1 MAVYL
6 AAANGNLSDAAGTW
20 DTVDATSYLYSVAA
34 NTALTTA
41 YVESQAF
48 TPGAITIDGIVVH
61 ISSRASAPVGTM
73 SIRLAQG
80 GALVAG
86 TEVTIN
92 VSDID
97 RPGGTGLH
105 APGLYLFK
113 FAAPVLLVAATP
125 YTVSAKTSSAAMV
138 NLYRNATAGNWSRM
152 LRTTTA
158 ANPGAGDEWH
168 VLGEWTA
175 AATKTNRT
183 IAMDETAVTD
193 YGSANTDLNLQS
205 VTVGKGGTL
214 ACNNAG
220 ATNYMLQVSGGVRVW
235 GGGIFT
241 YGTVASPIP
250 ITSTAT
256 LQFDC
261 AADGDFGLLADGTF
275 TAQGVARTSGKNVV
289 QVLLNTDEAAAQTVL
304 GIGPV
309 SGVGNADPGWLNG
322 DIVDIASTTRTFSQ
336 SEQRTL
342 SADASAT
349 TITVSAGLTN
359 AHSGTSPTQ
368 AEVIL
373 VTRNVIIRSVSTT
386 AMAFATFG
394 DTSTVDLDWVWFRYL
409 GANANYKWGVQIRT
423 QSGGSFDMRYCSVT
437 DFEQNGIVI
446 GATSITSSANVS
458 IRDVG
463 LTSRQNAA
471 QNGAFALLQTD
482 GQNIVLDSLT
492 VTANDGASGTRE
504 GFVFQAAP
512 YAVISNIRASGSET
526 TGISCETPTTTAEL
540 LPSGAMSNFIAHS
553 NQNEGISI
561 SGDFP
566 TKITTVSIWRNNNGL
581 STGGLSISN
590 PGERVIDGGT
600 IFGNNSNNVFLNATS
615 VVTLKSLTI
624 AGDTTFSTAT
634 GVAFNG
640 SQSLFLARLEN
651 CSLGDVAGIFAAHT
665 SQDINFG
672 GGRKTVDLTLVDTL
686 LDSATELANTSVLQ
700 GQSVVRYQRVDQATA
715 VHKSTY
721 YGAANGT
728 VEYDATVFRT
738 SAPSEK
744 MSPTSVYPVWRMRSQ
759 VRRRPIR
766 SGQTASISVYV
777 RKSAAYNG
785 SAPRLILLSN
795 PAVGIDSDVIAAT
808 HAAIADTW
816 ELLSYTTAAASE
828 DGVVSFYV
836 DCDGSAG
843 SVYTEDW
850 A

>member
-113 FAAPVLLVAATP
+113 FAAPVLLLAATP

-193 YGSANTDLNLQS
+193 YGSASTDLNLQS

-304 GIGPV
+304 GV
-309 SGVGNADPGWLNG
+309 DTDCGWLNG
-322 DIVDIASTTRTFSQ
+322 DIVDIASTSRTFSQ
-336 SEQRTL
+336 SEQRTM

-409 GANANYKWGVQIRT
+409 GAATNYKFGVQIRT

-437 DFEQNGIVI
+437 DFETQGIYI
-446 GATSITSSANVS
+446 GGTSITSNASVS
-458 IRDVG
+458 IRDCG
-463 LTSRQNAA
+463 LTSRQNAV
-471 QNGAFALLQTD
+471 QQEAFVLTQTD
-482 GQNIVLDSLT
+482 GQNITIDRIT
-492 VTANDGASGTRE
+492 VTANDGASGARS
-504 GFVFQAAP
+504 GFSFDAAP
-512 YAVISNIRASGSET
+512 YATISNIRASGCEAS
-526 TGISCETPTTTAEL
+526 GIDCQTPTSLADL
-540 LPSGAMSNFIAHS
+540 LPAGTMSSFTAHS
-553 NQNEGISI
+553 NANHGIGL
-561 SGDFP
+561 SGNFP
-566 TKITTVSIWRNNNGL
+566 ITITTVSIWRNNNAL
-581 STGGLSISN
+581 STGGLNVSG
-590 PGERVIDGGT
+590 PGEKVIDGGS
-600 IFGNNSNNVFLNATS
+600 IFGNSSNNIFITAPNEFIG
-615 VVTLKSLTI
+615 KSLTV

-634 GVAFNG
+634 GLSFNG
-640 SQSLFLARLEN
+640 SSSYFFTRLEN
-651 CSLGDVAGIFAAHT
+651 CSFGDVSGIFAAHT
-665 SQDINFG
+665 SQDITFG
-672 GGRKTVDLTLVDTL
+672 GGRKTVQLILVDTL
-686 LDSATELANTSVLQ
+686 LDSATELASTGVLQ
-700 GQSVVRYQRVDQATA
+700 GQSVIRYQRVDQATA

-721 YGAANGT
+721 YGAVNGT
-728 VEYDATVFRT
+728 VEYDTAVFRT
-738 SAPSEK
+738 AAPSEK

-795 PAVGIDSDVIAAT
+795 PAVGIDSDVVAAT